1 MYAQWAPHEEL
12 APLDYVIEGYDNLDR
27 NGIYEDPVSDD
38 MQGYHRI
45 GSEVEL
51 TNAIPTR
58 AAHTFLGWS
67 TKKIDDIAYLDDE
80 VAASFLAS
88 PEHVD
93 SVEMKADGMTVYAVW
108 QESYSRKILNG
119 DFEYLNIAAS
129 LVDSSVIPTDRDC
142 LGVSPFTREAFVH
155 PSVGWKKLRSDFSMK
170 RYAWRSDM
178 LWSGRNNV
186 SEIYRDLNT
195 KNQWCDLM
203 GSDDYTGIYQDIITM
218 PNSIYKWRLNHASML
233 SRYKDTMNVLIGTP
247 GEELPQDARRVS
259 SPTNSD
265 DPLGFVGENISTTS
279 TADIRWDK
287 EGEWGT
293 YEGTYHVPEGQWV
306 TRFTFR
312 NVDVYSSDVGNE
324 VDNIDFAIA
333 YPLSYDLNGGSSNTI
348 YADPTENDYAGY
360 FTADEDIALPDSSD
374 VSAPDEL
381 IFLGWTTEKTPHLT
395 SSSTQEEKS
404 AVASAILSHYTMPAH
419 AATLYAAYAEAP
431 SVETNMNGGGT
442 VDEPAI
448 ETPEGKLLPTGS
460 IRITPDSGFKISK
473 IFLDGKLI
481 ELPEL
486 KEGEEYTLVLDDIV
500 GNHTIDIVFADM
512 RVEMPETGMGGFDIT
527 IALGVAFVI
536 FSFLSIFR
544 WSFRRRQPRE

>member
-1 MYAQWAPHEEL
+1 
-12 APLDYVIEGYDNLDR
+12 
-27 NGIYEDPVSDD
+27 
-38 MQGYHRI
+38 
-45 GSEVEL
+45 
-51 TNAIPTR
+51 
-58 AAHTFLGWS
+58 
-67 TKKIDDIAYLDDE
+67 
-80 VAASFLAS
+80 
-88 PEHVD
+88 
-93 SVEMKADGMTVYAVW
+93 
-108 QESYSRKILNG
+108 
-119 DFEYLNIAAS
+119 
-129 LVDSSVIPTDRDC
+129 
-142 LGVSPFTREAFVH
+142 
-155 PSVGWKKLRSDFSMK
+155 
-170 RYAWRSDM
+170 
-178 LWSGRNNV
+178 
-186 SEIYRDLNT
+186 
-195 KNQWCDLM
+195 
-203 GSDDYTGIYQDIITM
+203 M

-247 GEELPQDARRVS
+247 GEESPQDARRVS

-265 DPLGFVGENISTTS
+265 DPLGFVGENISTTA
-279 TADIRWDK
+279 TTDIRWDK

-306 TRFTFR
+306 TRFTFW

-381 IFLGWTTEKTPHLT
+381 IFLGWTTEKTSPLT

-431 SVETNMNGGGT
+431 SIEPNMNGGGT
-442 VDEPAI
+442 VDEPVI

-473 IFLDGKLI
+473 IFLDEKLI

-486 KEGEEYTLVLDDIV
+486 KEGEEYTLVLENIV
-500 GNHTIDIVFADM
+500 GKHTVDVVFADM
-512 RVEMPETGMGGFDIT
+512 RVKMPETGMGGFNI
-527 IALGVAFVI
+527 ILALGTVSALV
-536 FSFLSIFR
+536 SLLSISHR
-544 WSFRRRQPRE
+544 KSRQQKARER